1 MYHVST
7 DNSRPDNYPPLL
19 RRPRKVNCLHHI
31 QNNNLVSLWCFAWVK
46 FVDNFHNRVPFNVL
60 SHKCI
65 NQIFINV
72 YCSCSKQE
80 VGVCYKHLHDLY
92 LKSHADIMARA
103 GINNGVSG
111 ILFWQIL
118 TFLCSLPSYHSGTN
132 ICDLARW
139 RWR

>member
-1 MYHVST
+1 MYHDST
-7 DNSRPDNYPPLL
+7 DNSRPDNYHPLL

-46 FVDNFHNRVPFNVL
+46 FVDDFHNRAPF
-60 SHKCI
+60 KAI
-65 NQIFINV
+65 NQIFKNV

-80 VGVCYKHLHDLY
+80 VEVCYKHLHDLY

-118 TFLCSLPSYHSGTN
+118 TFLCNLPSYHSGTN